1 RNRTPAASLRRP
13 RSRRI
18 LCPPDPLETSMR
30 LNPYLTF
37 NGDCEAAF
45 KLYERVTG
53 GKITAMIR
61 YEGSPIAADAPPEW
75 RNKIIHARLEMGQDT
90 LMGSDASP
98 QHYNKPQGYSITLRV
113 DTPEEA
119 EKAFKGL
126 SDGDDPHAAGQ
137 DLLREEIRHA
147 GRQVRHPL
155 DGDLRKPDV
164 SWRLQAL
171 RLRPLPRL
179 RTACGGEPER
189 GKPHA
194 QAPLASP

>member
-1 RNRTPAASLRRP
+1 
-13 RSRRI
+13 
-18 LCPPDPLETSMR
+18 MR

-53 GKITAMIR
+53 GKITAMMP
-61 YEGSPIAADAPPEW
+61 YEGSPMAADAPPEW

-126 SDGDDPHAAGQ
+126 SDGATIHM
-137 DLLREEIRHA
+137 
-147 GRQVRHPL
+147 PL
-155 DGDLRKPDV
+155 DKTFFAKKFGMLVDKFGTHWMVICENPM
-164 SWRLQAL
+164 
-171 RLRPLPRL
+171 
-179 RTACGGEPER
+179 
-189 GKPHA
+189 
-194 QAPLASP
+194 